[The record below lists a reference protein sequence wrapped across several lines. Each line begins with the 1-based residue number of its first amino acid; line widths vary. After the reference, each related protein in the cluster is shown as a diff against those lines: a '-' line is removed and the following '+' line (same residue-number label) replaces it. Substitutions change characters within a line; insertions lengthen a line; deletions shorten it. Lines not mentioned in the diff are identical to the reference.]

1 MYACSLSLYI
11 YESVKNC
18 RGRCADSR
26 VSSAVATRKA
36 AARRAST
43 MRPLDAM
50 IGTLFFFSVQAG
62 FAVASLLCVMD
73 DEMAMQSKSEFIGR
87 RGGWL
92 ASSSGGK
99 DKIGGGAAYGVAR
112 LRLALPI
119 NQYGCP
125 ASVETCYGQF
135 IAHVRRAP
143 LVDLGSDKRARIT
156 GWKMDGIA
164 CINVARSG
172 PRDRKSVV

>member
-50 IGTLFFFSVQAG
+50 LFFSVQAR

-73 DEMAMQSKSEFIGR
+73 EMAMQTNSEFIGG
-87 RGGWL
+87 RGWP
-92 ASSSGGK
+92 
-99 DKIGGGAAYGVAR
+99 R
-112 LRLALPI
+112 P
-119 NQYGCP
+119 
-125 ASVETCYGQF
+125 
-135 IAHVRRAP
+135 
-143 LVDLGSDKRARIT
+143 
-156 GWKMDGIA
+156 MDEMI
-164 CINVARSG
+164 R
-172 PRDRKSVV
+172 